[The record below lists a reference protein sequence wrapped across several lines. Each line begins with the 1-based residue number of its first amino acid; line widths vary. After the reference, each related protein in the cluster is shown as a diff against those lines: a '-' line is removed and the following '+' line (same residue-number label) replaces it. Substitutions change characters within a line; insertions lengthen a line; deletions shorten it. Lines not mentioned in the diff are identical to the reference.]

1 MKRAFAVIGFSFMLG
16 LTACNFF
23 LEEKSVYLAAISFAF
38 AVLFLCVKK
47 LREMKEMCCLFICLF
62 LSSVLFSCVRYYSYV
77 PATKYVDTKC
87 EIEATVL
94 DTPSFTSSGNY
105 SYLIRTKTIN
115 GENESIKMRLYVPY
129 DISAEAYDE
138 ISFSAYP
145 FVIGSNDTGLYLHFR
160 ARGTYIGAY
169 TKYDVVINTP
179 ERKPLIAVFPL
190 LKAQTVKILTSF
202 LDEKH
207 AGLSIGFLFGD
218 KVLID
223 AETQSGFR
231 RVGITHIIA
240 VSGLHMSVWVYGL
253 YRILKRLH
261 VSESRASK
269 IAIFFSFC
277 VVCFSS
283 FSVSVI
289 RAMIMSTVYLSAGL
303 FKRRSDALNS
313 LGLAV
318 FIICAVNPFAVCDVS
333 FLLSVFATAGIILA
347 ARYFSSLSDTIEQTK
362 IKTALE
368 NKPLSYVVQSLLLSV
383 SASAFT
389 YPIALGVFGGIS
401 TVSPIVNLLVVP
413 VLAPCLVLSGL
424 LSMFPSF
431 TVLMNGVKTVLVLFE
446 DYIFFVVESLSKLKF
461 SYIETGNPIVC
472 VAIPVAVAAALC
484 VYFSKKSRRVN
495 VTALSASLSVSLV
508 SIFYYALR
516 SFYG

>member
-23 LEEKSVYLAAISFAF
+23 LEEKSAYLTVIAIALTVAS
-38 AVLFLCVKK
+38 LCVKK
-47 LREMKEMCCLFICLF
+47 LRKEKEICAFFICLA
-62 LSSVLFSCVRYYSYV
+62 LSSALFTFVRYHSYI
-77 PATKYVDTKC
+77 PATQYVDTKC

-94 DTPSFTSSGNY
+94 DTPTFSSSGNY
-105 SYLIRTKTIN
+105 SYLIRTDKIN
-115 GENESIKMRLYVPY
+115 GEEKEIKMRLYVPY
-129 DISAEAYDE
+129 DISAEPYDE

-145 FVIGSNDTGLYLHFR
+145 FVIGSNDMGMYLHFR

-169 TKYDVVINTP
+169 TKYDVTVHTP
-179 ERKPLIAVFPL
+179 DRKPFMSIFPL
-190 LKAQTVKILTSF
+190 LKADTMKILTSF

-207 AGLSIGFLFGD
+207 AGFSIGLLFGD
-218 KVLID
+218 KALLSSEVLD
-223 AETQSGFR
+223 GFR

-261 VSESRASK
+261 VREKRASA
-269 IAIFFSFC
+269 ISIFFSFC

-318 FIICAVNPFAVCDVS
+318 FIICAANPFAVCDVS
-333 FLLSVFATAGIILA
+333 FLLSVFSTLGIILA
-347 ARYFSSLSDTIEQTK
+347 SRFFSSLSDTVEQTK

-368 NKPLSYVVQSLLLSV
+368 NKPLRYVSQSLLLSIT
-383 SASAFT
+383 ASVFT
-389 YPIALGVFGGIS
+389 YPIALGIFGEIS
-401 TVSPIVNLLVVP
+401 VVSPIANLLIVP
-413 VLAPCLVLSGL
+413 LLTPCLVFSGL

-431 TVLMNGVKTVLVLFE
+431 TVFMNGVRFFLTLFE
-446 DYIFFVVESLSKLKF
+446 NYIFFVVETLSKLSF
-461 SYIETGNPIVC
+461 ASFETGSFFVC
-472 VAIPVAVAAALC
+472 VAIPLALATTLT
-484 VYFSKKSRRVN
+484 VHFSVKTKKPS
-495 VTALSASLSVSLV
+495 VTAFSASMNVSLV
-508 SIFYYALR
+508 AIFYYVLR
-516 SFYG
+516 SFNG